1 MREIAVLDQNTID
14 KIAAGEVV
22 ERPAS
27 VVKELV
33 ENAIDAGATAITVEI
48 KEGGISFIRVTD
60 NGNGIPKDQVRLA
73 FLRHATSK
81 IQKVEDLLQ
90 ISSLGF
96 RGEALS
102 SISAVSQMEVITK
115 TPEDMIGVRYV
126 IEGGREKSLEEIG
139 APNGTTML
147 VRNLFFNTPARA
159 KFLKTA
165 MTEAG
170 YVSAYMEQ
178 LALSHQDI
186 SFKYMVNGQMRLHS
200 SGNSNLR
207 DVIYGIYGRD
217 ITRELLEVRFER
229 PGILIE
235 GFIGKPVISRGNRN
249 FENYYING
257 RYVKSK
263 ILMKAIEEAYKPY
276 MMQHKYPFV
285 CLQYTISGDEIDV
298 NVHPTKMEVRF
309 QNQGAVYNA
318 TYDMI
323 IQTLSGREMIPQVD
337 LESGKEKREAQKEE
351 KKNRERI
358 SAPEPFEI
366 GFRKKT
372 EEFQKRQRPE
382 NPAAAYPVPEQIQ
395 EERPVY
401 GKGEPTAEQIRQEKS
416 VYGKELPEN
425 KEEDRPSVGIH
436 LASVHPA
443 SAEPSSLKNQ
453 EEPGP
458 GEKQEISQK
467 ENIPASPSKEEKEPA
482 PQQMELFDDRL
493 LSKKARARHR
503 IIGQLFE
510 TYWLVEYDN
519 KFYIIDQHAAHEKVL
534 YERFMK
540 EFETR
545 EVTTQMVS
553 PPQVIS
559 LNLQEDMLLKTHM
572 EVFKRFGFEIS
583 EFGGR
588 EYSIH
593 GVPANI
599 YGISVQDLFVEILD
613 SLENENTRQP
623 LDIIAGRI
631 ATAACKAAVKGNNT
645 LSFEEADK
653 LIDELLGLENPYNCP
668 HGRPTIISMTK
679 YELEKKFK
687 RIV

>member
-48 KEGGISFIRVTD
+48 KEGGIAFIRVTD
-60 NGNGIPKDQVRLA
+60 NGNGIPKDRVRLA

-115 TPEDMIGVRYV
+115 TPEDMTGVRYV

-200 SGNSNLR
+200 SGNSNLK

-235 GFIGKPVISRGNRN
+235 GFIGKPVVSRGNRN

-323 IQTLSGREMIPQVD
+323 TQTLSGREMIPQVD
-337 LESGKEKREAQKEE
+337 LASQKEKREEQKKE

-358 SAPEPFEI
+358 SAPEPFET
-366 GFRKKT
+366 GFRKRT
-372 EEFQKRQRPE
+372 
-382 NPAAAYPVPEQIQ
+382 EQIQ
-395 EERPVY
+395 EERP
-401 GKGEPTAEQIRQEKS
+401 A
-416 VYGKELPEN
+416 YGKEEPAK
-425 KEEDRPSVGIH
+425 KEETGPPVGIH

-443 SAEPSSLKNQ
+443 ASEVSPPEIHREQEAEK
-453 EEPGP
+453 EEQKIPA
-458 GEKQEISQK
+458 K
-467 ENIPASPSKEEKEPA
+467 ENIPASPSKEEKEPEA
-482 PQQMELFDDRL
+482 ALQQPQQMELFDDRL

-631 ATAACKAAVKGNNT
+631 ATAACKAAVKGDNT
-645 LSFEEADK
+645 LSFEEADQ
-653 LIDELLGLENPYNCP
+653 LIEELLGLENPYNCP
-668 HGRPTIISMTK
+668 HGRPTIISMTR

>member
-1 MREIAVLDQNTID
+1 M
-14 KIAAGEVV
+14 
-22 ERPAS
+22 
-27 VVKELV
+27 VKELV
-33 ENAIDAGATAITVEI
+33 ENAVDAGATAITVEI

-60 NGNGIPKDQVRLA
+60 NGGGIEKEQVPLA

-81 IQKVEDLLQ
+81 IEKVEDLLQ

-115 TPEDMIGVRYV
+115 TPEALTGVHYV
-126 IEGGREKSLEEIG
+126 IEGGREKALEEVG

-147 VRNLFFNTPARA
+147 VRNLFFNTPARG

-165 MTEAG
+165 MTETG
-170 YVSAYMEQ
+170 YVSGYMEQ

-186 SFKYMVNGQMRLHS
+186 SFKYMVNGQTKLHT
-200 SGNSNLR
+200 SGNSNLK

-217 ITRELLEVRFER
+217 ITRELVPVAFEK
-229 PGILIE
+229 PGISIE
-235 GFIGKPVISRGNRN
+235 GFIGKPVIARGNRN

-285 CLQYTISGDEIDV
+285 CLHYDIEGEEIDV

-323 IQTLSGREMIPQVD
+323 TAALSHREMIPEVE
-337 LESGKEKREAQKEE
+337 LEKRTEPKQE
-351 KKNRERI
+351 KT
-358 SAPEPFEI
+358 APPEPFET
-366 GFRKKT
+366 GYKQQAKKWESSIKEAKT
-372 EEFQKRQRPE
+372 PYVAADLKPAIQKPSI
-382 NPAAAYPVPEQIQ
+382 PVPSVPQTGLQ
-395 EERPVY
+395 PAMA
-401 GKGEPTAEQIRQEKS
+401 EPARKAATVKS
-416 VYGKELPEN
+416 ELPGSVRPQTEVHTPTVSE
-425 KEEDRPSVGIH
+425 KPSV
-436 LASVHPA
+436 SP
-443 SAEPSSLKNQ
+443 
-453 EEPGP
+453 
-458 GEKQEISQK
+458 EK
-467 ENIPASPSKEEKEPA
+467 PV
-482 PQQMELFDDRL
+482 QMELFDDRL
-493 LSKKARARHR
+493 LSKKARLHHR

-540 EFETR
+540 EFANR
-545 EVTTQMVS
+545 EIVTQMVS

-559 LNLQEDMLLKTHM
+559 LNLQEDLLLKTHM
-572 EVFKRFGFEIS
+572 ELFKRFGFEIS

-593 GVPANI
+593 GVPANL
-599 YGISVQDLFVEILD
+599 YGISVQNFFVELLD
-613 SLENENTRQP
+613 SLENENARQP
-623 LDIIAGRI
+623 LDILTGRI

-645 LSFEEADK
+645 LSVQEADK
-653 LIDELLGLENPYNCP
+653 LIDELLGLDNPYHCP